1 MKKHKRTIIVVVAI
15 LILLLTLIGIKLKI
29 FEYAYSMYNNFKY
42 SKIEYDVKISY
53 IEANPPMG
61 GLASTSEFIQID
73 IESKK
78 AYLIENYHIYGVAPE
93 YIRGDHYKIKNKI
106 KLSDSE
112 VEQLI
117 EIANR
122 ESNYEEELKK
132 LREKERENNDNT
144 KDGIWGT
151 AMDFFGVIDYYLIEY
166 GGKETKLVCPSVPE
180 ITRLFKN

>member
-1 MKKHKRTIIVVVAI
+1 MKKHKRTIIVVILI
-15 LILLLTLIGIKLKI
+15 LILLLTLIGIKTNI
-29 FEYAYSMYNNFKY
+29 FEHLYSTYICYRYNDITIGYVDK
-42 SKIEYDVKISY
+42 
-53 IEANPPMG
+53 NPTIG
-61 GLASTSEFIQID
+61 GYASTSEFVQID

-78 AYLIENYHIYGVAPE
+78 AYLIENYHIYGMAPE
-93 YIRGDHYKIKNKI
+93 YMRGDHYRIKNKI

-132 LREKERENNDNT
+132 LRESEKERENNDNT
-144 KDGIWGT
+144 NGEIWDV
-151 AMDFFGVIDYYLIEY
+151 AKVFFGGIDYYLIQY
-166 GGKETKLVCPSVPE
+166 GAKETKLVCSSVPE